1 MKDEKEKDVQTDVET
16 EETVETDET
25 LEMAE
30 TEETV
35 EMAETD
41 DAVSEEAPEEE
52 EAIPDVIMSAATE
65 EPKKKGRVRG
75 FFKTRK
81 LAIGIT
87 VLAVLLVA
95 NIAVFGANKMGHKG
109 FRDHGGGKV
118 VEREYAQGQT
128 HDRGDRIDRDKD
140 VKCASDK
147 ADRADKADKADR
159 ADKADKADKG
169 DKPDKAAPEA
179 GMAENGDAEADMEA
193 TAENG
198 AAA

>member
-30 TEETV
+30 TDETV

-41 DAVSEEAPEEE
+41 EAVSEEAPEED
-52 EAIPDVIMSAATE
+52 AIPDVIMSAATE

-109 FRDHGGGKV
+109 HRDHGGGKV
-118 VEREYAQGQT
+118 VEREYAQGQEY
-128 HDRGDRIDRDKD
+128 DRGDRIDKGNDAKCDSEKAPRADKG
-140 VKCASDK
+140 DK
-147 ADRADKADKADR
+147 ADRADKADKAN
-159 ADKADKADKG
+159 KG

-179 GMAENGDAEADMEA
+179 GMAENGDAEDDMEA